1 MTTSTARQT
10 IVGGGAADIAAGPQ
24 GIQDNH
30 ITVNVTIGSGAR
42 VGPYYP
48 GPGCTSVWVAATGT
62 ATFQTNGSGD
72 TGGLADD
79 AFRDLQSGWGCK
91 NPTATKAGNIDGLC
105 LPWRFYLLDT
115 SSTSNPTTIYFIYK

>member
-1 MTTSTARQT
+1 MTGAFTRQT
-10 IVGGGAADIAAGPQ
+10 TVGAGDTNITA
-24 GIQDNH
+24 GWAGTQDNH
-30 ITVNVTIGSGAR
+30 VTIDVTIGSGAR

-48 GPGCTSVWVAATGT
+48 GPGCTAVWVAATGT

-115 SSTSNPTTIYFIYK
+115 SSTSNPTTIYFIYE